1 VTRISVIV
9 PALNEAATISATL
22 ARLRE
27 PEVLE
32 VLVVD
37 GRSEDG
43 TPAIARPLADRV
55 IEVPAG
61 RSGQM
66 NAGARVARG
75 DVLFFLHADTVPP
88 RGFAAAIVAA
98 CGQAIGGRFDVE
110 LDAPGLAYR
119 LIEAA
124 INLRSRASG
133 LFTGDQGLFI
143 RRDVF
148 EALGGYPDQP
158 LLEDLALARAMK
170 KRGRTAALRMRL
182 RTSARR
188 WQRHGVVRT
197 VALMWWIRGL
207 YFLGVAPERLARLY
221 AQPRWQASRAR
232 D

>member
-1 VTRISVIV
+1 VTQISVIV
-9 PALNEAATISATL
+9 PALNEAATITGTL

-32 VLVVD
+32 VVVVD

-43 TPAIARPLADRV
+43 TAAIARPLVDRV
-55 IEVPAG
+55 IEASAG
-61 RSGQM
+61 RARQM
-66 NAGARVARG
+66 NAGAGVARG
-75 DVLFFLHADTVPP
+75 DVLFFLHADTAPP

-98 CGQAIGGRFDVE
+98 CDDAIGGRFDVE

-119 LIEAA
+119 VIEAA
-124 INLRSRASG
+124 INLRSRWSG
-133 LFTGDQGLFI
+133 LFTGDQGLFV

-148 EALGGYPDQP
+148 ESLGGYPDLP

-170 KRGRTAALRMRL
+170 KRGRTAALRMCL

-188 WQRHGVVRT
+188 WQRHGVLRT
-197 VALMWWIRGL
+197 VALMWWIRAL

-221 AQPRWQASRAR
+221 PRAR
-232 D
+232 

>member
-1 VTRISVIV
+1 VTQISVIV
-9 PALNEAATISATL
+9 PALNEAATITGTL

-32 VLVVD
+32 VVVVD

-43 TPAIARPLADRV
+43 TAAIARPLVDRV
-55 IEVPAG
+55 IEASAG
-61 RSGQM
+61 RARRM
-66 NAGARVARG
+66 NAGAGVARG
-75 DVLFFLHADTVPP
+75 DVLFFLHADTAPP

-98 CGQAIGGRFDVE
+98 CDDAIGGRFDVE

-119 LIEAA
+119 VIEAA
-124 INLRSRASG
+124 INLRSRWSG
-133 LFTGDQGLFI
+133 LFTGDQGLFV

-148 EALGGYPDQP
+148 ESLGGYPDLP

-170 KRGRTAALRMRL
+170 KRGRTAALRMCL

-188 WQRHGVVRT
+188 WQRHGVLRT
-197 VALMWWIRGL
+197 VALMWWIRAL

-221 AQPRWQASRAR
+221 PRAR
-232 D
+232 

>member
-1 VTRISVIV
+1 MTQISVIV
-9 PALNEAATISATL
+9 PALNEAATITGTL

-32 VLVVD
+32 VVVVD

-43 TPAIARPLADRV
+43 TAAIARPLVDRV
-55 IEVPAG
+55 IEASAG
-61 RSGQM
+61 RARQM
-66 NAGARVARG
+66 NAGAGVARG
-75 DVLFFLHADTVPP
+75 DVLFFLHADTAPP

-98 CGQAIGGRFDVE
+98 CDDAIGGRFDVE

-119 LIEAA
+119 VIEAA
-124 INLRSRASG
+124 INLRSRWSG
-133 LFTGDQGLFI
+133 LFTGDQGLFV

-148 EALGGYPDQP
+148 ESLGGYPDLP

-188 WQRHGVVRT
+188 WQRHGVLRT
-197 VALMWWIRGL
+197 VALMWWIRAL

-221 AQPRWQASRAR
+221 PRAR
-232 D
+232 